1 MTNARKPVVHRRG
14 TRQQKLEAARQRRLD
29 LDRGERD
36 REERIDAAVVDFEEA
51 WSAREEAVAA
61 TGTAEAQAAEAL
73 QRLVEERV
81 NVAMAAQLTGV
92 EPPILRRLRSVG
104 SLGERR
110 A

>member
-1 MTNARKPVVHRRG
+1 MTNVRKPVVHRQG

-51 WSAREEAVAA
+51 WLAREEAVAA

-81 NVAMAAQLTGV
+81 NVATAAQLTGV

-104 SLGERR
+104 SSGERL